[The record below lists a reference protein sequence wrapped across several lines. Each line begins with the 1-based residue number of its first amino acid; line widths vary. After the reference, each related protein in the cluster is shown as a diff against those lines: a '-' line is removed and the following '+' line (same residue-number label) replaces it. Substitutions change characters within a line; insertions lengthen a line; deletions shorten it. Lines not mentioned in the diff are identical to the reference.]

1 MLFLCVILVIKCLN
15 IMLTFHKKGTSQ
27 IPPRRRHASE
37 MSNPEM
43 ALYLEKEHLRDAEEN
58 DYMLMENLI
67 KRQYEDGDDWTG
79 DSLHL
84 HPNPTLLSVVH
95 ESREFRSTPRSL
107 RRASAVDGDLPVFT
121 VSVDSKTLGVP
132 AVDTAGASNSRQDS
146 ADSAHTD
153 SSHDELLIRQ
163 LPTRP
168 SIVVDSSQLPTLQRE
183 IPKADSKA
191 SLHMQSETMC

>member
-1 MLFLCVILVIKCLN
+1 
-15 IMLTFHKKGTSQ
+15 
-27 IPPRRRHASE
+27 

-67 KRQYEDGDDWTG
+67 KRQYEDGDDWTT
-79 DSLHL
+79 DNHL

-95 ESREFRSTPRSL
+95 EAREFRSTPRAL

-121 VSVDSKTLGVP
+121 VSVDSKTLGIPEADV
-132 AVDTAGASNSRQDS
+132 VGASNSRQDS
-146 ADSAHTD
+146 AESAHTD
-153 SSHDELLIRQ
+153 SSHDETLLIRQ
-163 LPTRP
+163 LPPRP
-168 SIVVDSSQLPTLQRE
+168 SIVVDSSQLPTLQHE
-183 IPKADSKA
+183 LPKADSKA